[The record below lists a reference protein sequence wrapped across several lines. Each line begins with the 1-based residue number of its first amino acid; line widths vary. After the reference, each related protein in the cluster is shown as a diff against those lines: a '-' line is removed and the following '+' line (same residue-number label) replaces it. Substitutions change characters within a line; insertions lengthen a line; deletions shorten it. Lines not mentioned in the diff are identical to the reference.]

1 LQQGFVQRSNE
12 KQWWQQQLPTREGCP
27 QKVAA
32 RKKSMLTRRNGRI
45 LGMGVGESAA
55 AGATTPPHNEGG
67 DERFHGKEMHKRRFE
82 YHKGG
87 LTRPA
92 RPIPVDNLDVLL
104 FQGFNWE
111 SPKRYPWWTF
121 LQSKVEELVQLGV
134 TDLWL
139 PPASQSVD
147 KNGYLPG
154 QLYNLD
160 ASRYGKS
167 MELRDLIDMLHTHN
181 ICAIADIVI
190 NHRTA
195 GHQDPRGHWN
205 IFDGGVED
213 KRLAWGAWAVVDD
226 DAYDSGGQGH
236 HDSGESYAAAPDL
249 DHTQKQ
255 VQDELTDWMNW
266 LRAEI
271 GFDGWRFD
279 YAKGY
284 APEFCGL

>member
-1 LQQGFVQRSNE
+1 MC
-12 KQWWQQQLPTREGCP
+12 T
-27 QKVAA
+27 
-32 RKKSMLTRRNGRI
+32 
-45 LGMGVGESAA
+45 
-55 AGATTPPHNEGG
+55 
-67 DERFHGKEMHKRRFE
+67 
-82 YHKGG
+82 
-87 LTRPA
+87 
-92 RPIPVDNLDVLL
+92 
-104 FQGFNWE
+104 
-111 SPKRYPWWTF
+111 
-121 LQSKVEELVQLGV
+121 
-134 TDLWL
+134 
-139 PPASQSVD
+139 
-147 KNGYLPG
+147 GYLPG

-167 MELRDLIDMLHTHN
+167 MELRDLIDMLHTRN